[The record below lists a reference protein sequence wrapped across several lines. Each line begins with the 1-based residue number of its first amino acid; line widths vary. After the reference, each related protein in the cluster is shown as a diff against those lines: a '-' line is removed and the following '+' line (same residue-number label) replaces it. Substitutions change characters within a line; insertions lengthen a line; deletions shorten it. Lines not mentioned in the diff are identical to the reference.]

1 MAFEVDEDE
10 FDKSIRLLGTGLK
23 DPPEEEINELY
34 ENSFHRN
41 SKLGFIPNTNS
52 KKIDYSISTILLNQ
66 KKKFLNFIKDKLNL
80 LLSYLNGKTLS
91 NCLAYICE
99 IEFGEKLGNTAITID
114 SSLPQLFQSSINDKN
129 DKKNQISILILF
141 FSIIIFSIFNNDKI
155 TLLLIIFFM
164 FFFFGLFFGL
174 FEINKYFFRES
185 KSKITEI
192 RTNFTELLIK
202 SRECVTIASEIQLFY
217 HGYRLGRKGFVERV
231 DRGQVSGKSAVL
243 HNTFIKTCSEIIN
256 IINVKHSEIYATI
269 GTIIPINENYLDYHS
284 LSSVEKENCLQLLAQ
299 LKLTNEEINEL
310 TTVQEG
316 KTLKEM
322 KIIKK
327 AIISSVKCISYS
339 IIYCYSISNFFQ
351 IRKINKLIT
360 ELLLSLKISVNKLN
374 TLLDWENSEV
384 GWEKLYENS
393 EESKLSETNSEN
405 EEIFK
410 KKSLRVWAKEM
421 FIGMKEIRALLSIT
435 RHVYGDKGVCEEMFS
450 CLINLEKLTQMLNI
464 TAHEG
469 VIICDSIINPRPNPE
484 QSDSLQSRIEDND
497 LKVSGSVVG
506 VFEVEGVNESRIP
519 ELQQPMTF
527 NPFGREEIFIKNESG
542 SSEIFR
548 QQQLF
553 RRQKDEA
560 STEAMVLQ
568 ELSSVIGELRV
579 RAGLPRHPNESEE
592 EEEQEKYLS
601 EQNKNSQQNNKS
613 KQEDWSQLIGG
624 SSNSFL
630 SEILMC
636 SQKLG
641 LKTEET
647 EILE

>member
-1 MAFEVDEDE
+1 
-10 FDKSIRLLGTGLK
+10 
-23 DPPEEEINELY
+23 
-34 ENSFHRN
+34 
-41 SKLGFIPNTNS
+41 
-52 KKIDYSISTILLNQ
+52 
-66 KKKFLNFIKDKLNL
+66 
-80 LLSYLNGKTLS
+80 
-91 NCLAYICE
+91 
-99 IEFGEKLGNTAITID
+99 
-114 SSLPQLFQSSINDKN
+114 
-129 DKKNQISILILF
+129 
-141 FSIIIFSIFNNDKI
+141 
-155 TLLLIIFFM
+155 
-164 FFFFGLFFGL
+164 
-174 FEINKYFFRES
+174 
-185 KSKITEI
+185 
-192 RTNFTELLIK
+192 
-202 SRECVTIASEIQLFY
+202 
-217 HGYRLGRKGFVERV
+217 
-231 DRGQVSGKSAVL
+231 
-243 HNTFIKTCSEIIN
+243 
-256 IINVKHSEIYATI
+256 
-269 GTIIPINENYLDYHS
+269 
-284 LSSVEKENCLQLLAQ
+284 
-299 LKLTNEEINEL
+299 
-310 TTVQEG
+310 
-316 KTLKEM
+316 M